1 MKILVT
7 DGNSRAALAITRSLG
22 EKGHE
27 VYVAAATV
35 RSMAGCS
42 KYCYQSHV
50 YPNPAD
56 SRAEFL
62 DTIEAMITAHQID
75 ILLPVTDVCLLPVVE
90 ELDRFQAITAV
101 PFAPKSA
108 VEHAA
113 DKAAITRLA
122 SEIGVATPRSRTLD
136 RIPPSASID
145 WDGEYPVVIKPAR
158 SRVKTDSGWLYTGV
172 DYAYSQK
179 ELASK
184 LTQLPGSVY
193 PVLLQERIKGP
204 GIGLFYC
211 FDQGRRLA
219 TFAHRRLHE
228 KPPSGGV
235 SVLRESIAADPVADE
250 SGEKLL
256 RALGWHGVAMVE
268 FKQDE
273 RDGIPKLM
281 EINGRFWGSLQL
293 AIDAGVD
300 FPDLLVRMSAGEEV
314 EPVDQ
319 YRIGVRSR
327 WLCGELDLLLLFL
340 LKSRRELNLPE
351 GYPSRFAAAMSAI
364 NPFVR
369 KQKLEVLRLSDI
381 KPWFY
386 EMSQWLRG

>member
-27 VYVAAATV
+27 VYVAAATGK
-35 RSMAGCS
+35 SMAGCS
-42 KYCYQSHV
+42 KYCHQSHA

-56 SRAEFL
+56 NRAEFL
-62 DTIEAMITAHQID
+62 DEIEAIINAHQIE

-90 ELDRFQAITAV
+90 EMDRFQTITSV

-108 VEHAA
+108 LERAA

-122 SEIGVATPRSRTLD
+122 SEIGVATPRSKTLD
-136 RIPPSASID
+136 SIPPTASID
-145 WDGEYPVVIKPAR
+145 WDGDYPVVIKPAR
-158 SRVKTDSGWLYTGV
+158 SRVRTDSGWLYTGV
-172 DYAYSQK
+172 DYAYSQS

-184 LTQLPGSVY
+184 LALLPDSVY
-193 PVLLQERIKGP
+193 PVLLQERVKGP

-211 FDQGRRLA
+211 FDKGRRLA

-250 SGEKLL
+250 FGKKLL
-256 RALGWHGVAMVE
+256 SALGWHGVAMVE

-300 FPDLLVRMSAGEEV
+300 FPELLVRMAAGEDV
-314 EPVDQ
+314 KPVDQ

-340 LKSRRELNLPE
+340 LKSRKALNLPE
-351 GYPSRFAAAMSAI
+351 GYPSRFSAAMSAI

-386 EMSQWLRG
+386 EMSQWFRG